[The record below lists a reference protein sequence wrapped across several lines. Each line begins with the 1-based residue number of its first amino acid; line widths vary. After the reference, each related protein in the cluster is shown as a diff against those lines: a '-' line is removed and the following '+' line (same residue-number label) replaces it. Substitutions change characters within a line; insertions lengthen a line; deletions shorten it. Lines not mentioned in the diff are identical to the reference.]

1 MGPKFV
7 ALSFYLLND
16 GFLNVPKY
24 ITNKIF
30 NICRIIIKNFT
41 YETNLEKGGGFK
53 VTVYALLCLLLGR
66 KLRLINFVS
75 DIL

>member
-1 MGPKFV
+1 MGPKFI

-30 NICRIIIKNFT
+30 NICRNIIKNFT
-41 YETNLEKGGGFK
+41 YETYLEKGGGFK
-53 VTVYALLCLLLGR
+53 FICIIMFVISLGR